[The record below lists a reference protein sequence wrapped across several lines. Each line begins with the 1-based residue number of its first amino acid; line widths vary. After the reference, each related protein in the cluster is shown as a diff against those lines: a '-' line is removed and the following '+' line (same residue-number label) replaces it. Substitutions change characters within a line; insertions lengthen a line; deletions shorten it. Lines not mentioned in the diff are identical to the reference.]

1 MPSSHPLPT
10 SCHWF
15 SRLASALDP
24 RSAPRLAWLL
34 VLVGVLVL
42 TVPAHAFLFD
52 EMDRL
57 AHHRRRYARAE
68 LRAKLEAAGYEVRS
82 LFHFMASLVP
92 LLLVTRTVGRALPWA
107 QAARRRD
114 LEMSVVPIV
123 NPALAALLSVERW
136 ALRRGWSFPFGTSL
150 LAVAVRPGAGGPRS
164 AGRDGAGSSPAPWP
178 RPAPRSLRSWV

>member
-1 MPSSHPLPT
+1 
-10 SCHWF
+10 
-15 SRLASALDP
+15 
-24 RSAPRLAWLL
+24 
-34 VLVGVLVL
+34 
-42 TVPAHAFLFD
+42 VPAHAFLFD

-92 LLLVTRTVGRALPWA
+92 LLLLTRAVGRVLPWA

-114 LEMSVVPIV
+114 LEMSVLPIV
-123 NPALAALLSVERW
+123 NPGLAALLSVERW

-150 LAVAVRPGAGGPRS
+150 LAVAVRPDAGGPRAS
-164 AGRDGAGSSPAPWP
+164 ADVG
-178 RPAPRSLRSWV
+178 